1 MLLYKH
7 ILKNRRKQFYI
18 YLEGFYTAYR
28 VQRKFETCLLK
39 VKLHYV
45 YFYFFSLETNIKI
58 FRGNLLE
65 NLFHALPH
73 AS

>member
-18 YLEGFYTAYR
+18 YLDGFYTAYR

-45 YFYFFSLETNIKI
+45 YFSLAWKEI
-58 FRGNLLE
+58 
-65 NLFHALPH
+65 
-73 AS
+73 

>member
-18 YLEGFYTAYR
+18 YLDGFYTAYR
-28 VQRKFETCLLK
+28 VQRNLFIESKTALCL
-39 VKLHYV
+39 
-45 YFYFFSLETNIKI
+45 FFISLERNIKI
-58 FRGNLLE
+58 FRGNMLE